1 VRARRQ
7 YDDRIVIVDQISEAF
22 QTAYREPCGN
32 SKADG
37 IYRP

>member
-7 YDDRIVIVDQISEAF
+7 YDDRIVIADQIDEAF
-22 QTAYREPCGN
+22 QAAFRELRGN
-32 SKADG
+32 SEADG